1 MKHAVNALPSD
12 KAANL
17 TQIVYILVAITLR
30 RLGILA
36 VDKVQIAI
44 IRMVIVMM
52 FSSLMHWKMAQ

>member
-1 MKHAVNALPSD
+1 MNALPSD